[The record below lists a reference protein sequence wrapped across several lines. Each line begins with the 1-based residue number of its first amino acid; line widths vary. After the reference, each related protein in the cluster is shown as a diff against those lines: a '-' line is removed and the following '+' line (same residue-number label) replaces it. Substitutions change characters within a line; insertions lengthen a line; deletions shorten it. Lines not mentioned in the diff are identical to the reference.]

1 MRTAILAIAAWA
13 AIGQAG
19 ADSGEQGVAQPAWEF
34 ALTAYPTTVR
44 GGDSYTSAIATADR
58 GPLHLEARV
67 DYEVVGARSAFV
79 GWTFSGGDT
88 VAWEITPLLGG
99 AWGDIQAFVP
109 GLEASVSRGRFD
121 FYLEGE
127 YVRDSN
133 ARDDSYLYAWTEL
146 GFTPLEWLRLGAVAQ
161 RTKAYG
167 GEREIQRGPF
177 LQVTWGSA
185 TIGGFWFNPGSDD
198 QVFVASIGVAF

>member
-1 MRTAILAIAAWA
+1 MGMRVLAVDAVPVPASVCAELRIEFLGGPEKLGLLLRDADYVSLHVPLVPSTRHLINTETLAKMKPTATLINVSRGGVVDEAALLDA
-13 AIGQAG
+13 GREIQLVPLRAIGI
-19 ADSGEQGVAQPAWEF
+19 
-34 ALTAYPTTVR
+34 
-44 GGDSYTSAIATADR
+44 AI
-58 GPLHLEARV
+58 V
-67 DYEVVGARSAFV
+67 
-79 GWTFSGGDT
+79 
-88 VAWEITPLLGG
+88 
-99 AWGDIQAFVP
+99 VP

-185 TIGGFWFNPGSDD
+185 TLGGYWFNPGSDD

>member
-1 MRTAILAIAAWA
+1 MRNAILVVAAWA
-13 AIGQAG
+13 SIGQAG
-19 ADSGEQGVAQPAWEF
+19 ADSGEQRAAQPAWEF

-44 GGDSYTSAIATADR
+44 GGDRYTSAIATADR

-67 DYEVVGARSAFV
+67 NYEAVGARSAFV
-79 GWTFSGGDT
+79 GWTFSGGDS